1 MERARAMVFAPFIG
15 DSLSLGVH
23 WVYNVKAIEK
33 RVGRIDDL
41 IAPVVKTFHPNK
53 NAGEFTHY
61 GDQML
66 LLLEYCNELCSNAEN
81 TEDCVSVKFDQ
92 SAFLNKWVAYMA
104 NYTGYMDHAS
114 KDTLA
119 AYHKMPVNLR
129 DRVEDRAGSSMDD
142 LAGASRCAPV
152 VYYYRKNRTVAVEAA
167 KRQAAATHNEPSVLE
182 TAGFLTDLSLRALSN
197 ETPVEAAQDLIAG
210 PYKNG
215 KIETLIRKGLE
226 SAGKDSTEVIGEFG
240 QACSV
245 EKGLPSV
252 MHLISTYQENL
263 KEAFVA
269 SVSAGGDSAAR
280 NHAVGMVLGAY
291 RGLGDIPKK
300 WIGTLKAADKI
311 EELL

>member
-41 IAPVVKTFHPNK
+41 IAPVVKTFHPHK

-66 LLLEYCNELCSNAEN
+66 LLLEYCNELCSDVEN
-81 TEDCVSVKFDQ
+81 NEDCVSVKFDQ
-92 SAFLNKWVAYMA
+92 SAFLKKWVAYME

-119 AYHKMPVNLR
+119 AYRKMPVNER
-129 DRVEDRAGSSMDD
+129 DRGEDSAGSSMDD

-152 VYYYRKNRTVAVEAA
+152 VYYFRKNRAVAVEAA
-167 KRQAAATHNEPSVLE
+167 KSQAAVTHNEPSVIE
-182 TAGFLTDLSLRALSN
+182 TAGFLAELSLRVLSD
-197 ETPVEAAQDLIAG
+197 ETPVDAALELVDG
-210 PYKNG
+210 PYKDG
-215 KIETLIRKGLE
+215 SIEALVRRGIE
-226 SAGKDSTEVIGEFG
+226 SADGDTTDVIGELG

-252 MHLISTYQENL
+252 MHLVSKYQDDI

-291 RGLGDIPKK
+291 KGLGDIPKK
-300 WIGTLKAADKI
+300 WIDGLKAADKI